1 MDAQDAVKYGE
12 IIASI
17 SGEGWSETACIA
29 EDGFKH
35 VILDDK
41 GYRYG
46 TCDTSKTMVGT
57 ATMNLVLN
65 QKWLPDCLQYATTYY
80 EDGEAEAF
88 NRCESSFEALGPQ
101 KLLSF
106 YGPQEDPSRMVLLE
120 VAHSGPEAVY
130 QTYSVD
136 DLGRCV
142 AYDYNMEDAAS
153 TFETAVARILKTL

>member
-1 MDAQDAVKYGE
+1 MEPQDAIKYGE
-12 IIASI
+12 NLI
-17 SGEGWSETACIA
+17 SVSGDGWAEYTCTT

-35 VILDDK
+35 VRLDDT

-46 TCDTSKTMVGT
+46 ECESTKSMVCRST
-57 ATMNLVLN
+57 TNLVLN
-65 QKWLPDCLQYATTYY
+65 HKWLPDCLEYATRYY
-80 EDGEAEAF
+80 EDSEPEVF
-88 NRCESSFEALGPQ
+88 DKCESSFDALGPQ

-106 YGPQEDPSRMVLLE
+106 EGPEGTYYRVLLE

-142 AYDYNMEDAAS
+142 SYDYNLEDAAD
-153 TFETAVARILKTL
+153 TFETAVAWILNKQ